1 MNRSSDRSF
10 VWRLLQCFF
19 CWGTPKPKGD
29 LTDAQII
36 VVQAASDLVD
46 DSSSQINKE
55 LAQYVADL
63 HSLTRLPTHAQGE
76 VARILDKRSV
86 PLLGRTYTQKEA
98 LELNLPYIET
108 IHVALQQ
115 KQLCDEIGWGRV
127 AVVAPVPHIWRVVW
141 VYERLGYE
149 IIIPAQLPHFLWGE
163 KLEQERWRTP
173 WKAYRYEL
181 GARLLYL
188 YKGYI

>member
-1 MNRSSDRSF
+1 MNQSSGRSF
-10 VWRLLQCFF
+10 ARRLLQCLF

-29 LTDAQII
+29 LTRAQMIL
-36 VVQAASDLVD
+36 VQAASDLVD
-46 DSSSQINKE
+46 DSPSRINME

-63 HSLTRLPTHAQGE
+63 HTLTRLPTHAQGE
-76 VARILDKRSV
+76 VARILDKKYV
-86 PLLGRTYTQKEA
+86 PLLGRTYTQRQAREQD
-98 LELNLPYIET
+98 LPYIET
-108 IHVALQQ
+108 IDVALQQ
-115 KQLCDEIGWGRV
+115 KQLCDDVGWDKV
-127 AVVAPVPHIWRVVW
+127 VVVAPVPHIWRVVW

-149 IIIPAQLPHFLWGE
+149 VIIPAQLPRFLWGE